1 MQFRYFI
8 LNETRSALG
17 HKLGDILTALQSLS
31 DDAPN
36 MGSRQLLRAAKGVVN
51 EIRRVLHDTWSDTE
65 SSTLKTLQRIGVAL
79 MKSIEENQPIGE
91 VLSTAVQELQKSQE
105 ELGEP
110 VNNLASPE
118 PEARPENQ
126 S

>member
-8 LNETRSALG
+8 LNETRAALG
-17 HKLGDILTALQSLS
+17 QKIGDILTALQSLH

-51 EIRRVLHDTWSDTE
+51 EIRRVLHDAWSDTE
-65 SSTLKTLQRIGVAL
+65 SPTLKTLQRIGVAL
-79 MKSIEENQPIGE
+79 MKSIEENEPIGE
-91 VLSTAVQELQKSQE
+91 VLATAVQELQDTQK

-110 VNNLASPE
+110 VNSLASPE
-118 PEARPENQ
+118 PEARPEQ
-126 S
+126 PS